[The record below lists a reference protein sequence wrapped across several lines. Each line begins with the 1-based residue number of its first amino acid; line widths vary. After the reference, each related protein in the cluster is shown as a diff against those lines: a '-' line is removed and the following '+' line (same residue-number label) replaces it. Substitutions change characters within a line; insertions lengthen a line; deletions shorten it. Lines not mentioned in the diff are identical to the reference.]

1 MCKNCTNDFFKEGPG
16 IPEKHNLQI
25 SINKKKRWSKS
36 MFCSECGTQNPD
48 TNQFCKNCGN
58 PLKKRQ
64 PQAVPPQPAAAYPPV
79 APVYAPLSGEA
90 QQQTTPSQA
99 PPGYSLEPV
108 IPPTEHAL
116 TVAGVIGFFIS
127 LLSLIIYPYIC
138 GILAIVIGAGV
149 IFKTRKRLRIG
160 VIIAFFGLIIG
171 LASIMVDI
179 FYFSLFPPQPVT
191 LMLFWLLP

>member
-1 MCKNCTNDFFKEGPG
+1 
-16 IPEKHNLQI
+16 
-25 SINKKKRWSKS
+25 

-64 PQAVPPQPAAAYPPV
+64 PQAVPPQPAAAFPPV
-79 APVYAPLSGEA
+79 APVYGPQSGGA
-90 QQQTTPSQA
+90 QQQTTSPQA

-108 IPPTEHAL
+108 TPPTEHAL
-116 TVAGVIGFFIS
+116 TVAGAIGFFIS
-127 LLSLIIYPYIC
+127 LLSLVIYPYIC
-138 GILAIVIGAGV
+138 GILAIVISAAV
-149 IFKTRKRLRIG
+149 IFKTRKRLGIG
-160 VIIAFFGLIIG
+160 VIIG

-191 LMLFWLLP
+191 LMFFWLIP